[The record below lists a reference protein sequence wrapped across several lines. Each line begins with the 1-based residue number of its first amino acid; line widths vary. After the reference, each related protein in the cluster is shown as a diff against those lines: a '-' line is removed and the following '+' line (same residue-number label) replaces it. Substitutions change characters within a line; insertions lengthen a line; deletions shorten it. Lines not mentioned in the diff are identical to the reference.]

1 MFSIDRWQEIWG
13 TIRRNKLRT
22 FLTALSVAWGIFM
35 LVLLLGAGRGL
46 QNSVAWNFRDDAVNS
61 IWMSGGETS
70 KAHRGLQ
77 PGRRVVFDN
86 ADYEQIRAE
95 VAGIEYITGRYH
107 MWGQYQIS
115 YGGESSSFNVRSTH
129 PDHKFLEKTEIVAG
143 RFLNDLDQRESRK
156 VTVIGEPVA
165 EALFGA
171 ADPLGE
177 WISINRIM
185 FKVVGVF
192 TDVGGE
198 GELNRLYIPI
208 STGQQAYGGGT
219 KRMHRIMFTVGGA
232 SVDESKL
239 IFDRVKGI
247 LAENHRFALDDERAL
262 RARNNLESFQE
273 IAQVFTY
280 INIFV
285 WIVGAGTI
293 VAGIVGVSNIM
304 LISVKERTKEIGVRK
319 ALGATPGSV
328 IGLILQES
336 LLITGVSGYCGLV
349 AGVGLLELVNRYVPD
364 NDYLRNP
371 TVDLRIALSATVL
384 LVVAGLLAGFFPAR
398 RAARI
403 NPVEALRDE

>member
-46 QNSVAWNFRDDAVNS
+46 QNSVAWSFRDDAINS

-70 KAHRGLQ
+70 KPHRGL
-77 PGRRVVFDN
+77 PIGRRVIFEN
-86 ADYEQIRAE
+86 ADFDHIRDN
-95 VAGIEYITGRYH
+95 VAGIEHITGRYH
-107 MWGQYQIS
+107 MWGSYLIAYQGKS
-115 YGGESSSFNVRSTH
+115 AAFDLRSTH
-129 PDHKFLEKTEIVAG
+129 PAHKYLERTEIVSG
-143 RFLNDLDQRESRK
+143 RFLNELDQREARK
-156 VTVIGEPVA
+156 VVVIGVPVA
-165 EALFGA
+165 EALFGD

-185 FKVVGVF
+185 YKVVGVF
-192 TDVGGE
+192 TDAGGE

-208 STGQQAYGGGT
+208 STGQRSYGGGT
-219 KRMHRIMFTVGGA
+219 QRMHRIMFTVGDA
-232 SVDESKL
+232 SVDESKD
-239 IFDRVKGI
+239 IFERTKAL
-247 LAENHRFALDDERAL
+247 LAERRRFAVDDERAL
-262 RARNNLESFQE
+262 RARNNLEQFQE

-319 ALGATPGSV
+319 ALGATPASI

-336 LLITGVSGYCGLV
+336 LLITGVAGYSGLV

-364 NDYLRNP
+364 NEYLRDP
-371 TVDLRIALSATVL
+371 TVDLSIAVSATVL

-398 RAARI
+398 RAAAI

>member
-46 QNSVAWNFRDDAVNS
+46 QNSVAWNFRDDAINS

-70 KAHRGLQ
+70 RPHRGLQ
-77 PGRRVVFDN
+77 PGREVVFDN
-86 ADYEQIRAE
+86 SDFEQLRTTIP
-95 VAGIEYITGRYH
+95 GIEHITGRFH
-107 MWGQYQIS
+107 MWGQYVIA
-115 YGGESSSFNVRSTH
+115 YDGKSSSFDVRSTH
-129 PDHKFLEKTEIVAG
+129 PDHKFLERTEIVAG
-143 RFLNDLDQRESRK
+143 RFLNELDQREARK
-156 VTVIGEPVA
+156 VAVIGMPVA
-165 EALFGA
+165 EALFGQD
-171 ADPLGE
+171 DPLGA

-185 FKVVGVF
+185 YKVVGVF

-198 GELNRLYIPI
+198 GELNRVYIPI
-208 STGQQAYGGGT
+208 ATGQQAYGGGS
-219 KRMHRIMFTVGGA
+219 KEMHRIMFTVGDA
-232 SVDESKL
+232 SVDESRR
-239 IFDRVKGI
+239 IFEQVKGI
-247 LAENHRFALDDERAL
+247 LAENHRFAVDDERAL

-280 INIFV
+280 INMFV

-319 ALGATPGSV
+319 ALGATPTSIV
-328 IGLILQES
+328 GLILQEA

-371 TVDLRIALSATVL
+371 TVDLRVALSATVL

-398 RAARI
+398 RAAAI